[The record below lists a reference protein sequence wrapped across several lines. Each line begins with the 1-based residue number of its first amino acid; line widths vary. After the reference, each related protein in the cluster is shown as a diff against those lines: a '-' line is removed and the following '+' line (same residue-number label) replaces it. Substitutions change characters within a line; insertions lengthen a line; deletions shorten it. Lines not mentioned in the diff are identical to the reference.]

1 MDTEKFYKKNSGKTK
16 EQYRGAGYKGYYSH
30 HRNDSVRNNG
40 AECGNYKSNGS
51 RGEGKI
57 LPDNR
62 MQALAELHINP
73 TDKLRRDETV
83 FFQLYLNYAVY
94 NICKTAAIP
103 EDVTSDGVVNAIKK
117 AGKIYKLA
125 NFFWLFQAD
134 EPEKNYPDYEKFT
147 LAIAHKIFELR
158 EYFTHLNENGVSP
171 LVVDEEFYHFVGGVL
186 AAQALEASVKP
197 GMRSAKLFKMKLFA
211 RRDKEKK
218 LYEFTRRGIIF
229 LTSLALYKDDAYEF
243 TQSLQDMKLPTCVK
257 GTELSEEECCCE
269 CEDFST
275 CSTAVAKAFVS
286 MFTYFSNRR
295 GRSVNLLEDDMN
307 YLAFADITGYLNKVP
322 PDAANYLTLDAETQM
337 LRERAD
343 GSTESEENKRFKY
356 SLHKRAKARFIS
368 LAAAYCED
376 FKLFPSIKFKRLDT
390 SENMGRKRYTFGASA
405 EYSRYSVPLYHI
417 ENKAIRFSWAPKAKQ
432 HYGPIHITSLRSA
445 VSAGTLKEMLFAAF
459 AKEPV
464 NRYLDEYFTA
474 YHKILET
481 MLNTRDTG
489 DLVLVFEKLL
499 PEFEVISNQPREKI
513 KNDISLL
520 NGFFSENLLR
530 FFRGENFHIDDETLR
545 CELVKKI
552 ELQICHADDFL
563 VRISKLNE
571 WKEELKK
578 RREKDPEARLPQPVC
593 DSSDVKFPPRSCD
606 ISECSLIARVFD
618 YFNLYLEND
627 QKFRQLPPGEQH
639 RGEIDHEYQFV
650 HSLIGKYAL
659 DPKALKYFIENK
671 KQVLLPA
678 WDALQQEI
686 LKMRQQLQKKL
697 PPKYNKFGR
706 PVMPPATLAMLGEGA
721 VRCSRAYLQEKLA
734 HWKKPCSGNREL
746 LYKVCRKFGIRPG
759 MPMDWNSLIKTILHI
774 DLGAWMH
781 AFDYTA
787 GANSENRSLE
797 QEGHIVP
804 QIPLPGDIARRLLAV
819 SKKHEMEPYKKEGS
833 FDSGAAIRAM
843 DLPVSL
849 RDFYDV
855 SPLVAA
861 NICLKQGKLVT
872 AIPGLKTTVEEGA
885 PPLDLSR
892 SAIKKAIVNIKEAWH
907 QDLLLAKMA
916 LDYWERFQERGAFI
930 SCTKKN
936 KTKLALTGKP
946 SLYEYFDAAVQ
957 LKFDDAQDDR
967 LIIIMPNDVNKPI
980 LAQIRE
986 EAAIIAASMDETG
999 TQREFEFYEML
1010 KEYRRIQTRD
1020 RQKRLACIPLLNQF
1034 DNAVRIPQSEYI
1046 KGNKAH
1052 NREMEFRYYHKVFP
1066 KLSFE
1071 EYNFLADGRNP
1082 VFHNKLAIEVRE
1094 LIELLK
1100 KYVSL
1105 PEVPRAVHQKG
1116 TWIKK

>member
-1 MDTEKFYKKNSGKTK
+1 MDLKKIYGKSSGKKN
-16 EQYRGAGYKGYYSH
+16 EQYRGTGYKGSYTPSK
-30 HRNDSVRNNG
+30 NASGRNNG
-40 AECGNYKSNGS
+40 AGGRNYSKQKGT
-51 RGEGKI
+51 I
-57 LPDNR
+57 LPDDR
-62 MQALAELHINP
+62 IQALAELHINP

-103 EDVTSDGVVNAIKK
+103 EEVTSDGIVNEIKK
-117 AGKIYKLA
+117 SGKIYKLA

-134 EPEKNYPDYEKFT
+134 EPEKNFPQYEKFT
-147 LAIAHKIFELR
+147 LAIARKIFELR

-243 TQSLQDMKLPTCVK
+243 TQSLQDMKIPARCIK
-257 GTELSEEECCCE
+257 GAELSEEECCCE
-269 CEDFST
+269 CEDIAT
-275 CSTAVAKAFVS
+275 CSTGVAKAFVS

-322 PDAANYLTLDAETQM
+322 PDAAAYLTLDEETKM
-337 LRERAD
+337 LRKKAEA
-343 GSTESEENKRFKY
+343 STESEENKRFKY
-356 SLHKRAKARFIS
+356 SLHKRARDRFIS
-368 LAAAYCED
+368 LAAAYCEA
-376 FKLFPSIKFKRLDT
+376 FKLFRSIKFKRLDT
-390 SENMGRKRYTFGASA
+390 SENMGRKRYTFGTSD
-405 EYSRYSVPLYHI
+405 EHSGYTTPLYHI
-417 ENKAIRFSWAPKAKQ
+417 ENKAIRFAWEPAPKQ
-432 HYGPIHITSLRSA
+432 HYGPIRITSLRSA
-445 VSAGTLKEMLFAAF
+445 MSAGTLKELLFAAF

-464 NRYLDEYFTA
+464 NRCLDDYFAA

-481 MLNTRDTG
+481 MINTRDTG
-489 DLVLVFEKLL
+489 DLVLIFEKLL

-513 KNDISLL
+513 KSDITLL
-520 NGFFSENLLR
+520 NGFFPENLLR
-530 FFRGENFHIDDETLR
+530 FFRGENLKADDEALR
-545 CELVKKI
+545 RELVKKLEI
-552 ELQICHADDFL
+552 QICHADDFL
-563 VRISKLNE
+563 VRIGKLNA
-571 WKEELKK
+571 WKEELRKL
-578 RREKDPEARLPQPVC
+578 REKDPEARLPQPVC
-593 DSSDVKFPPRSCD
+593 DRCDVKFPPRSCD
-606 ISECSLIARVFD
+606 ISESALIARVFD

-650 HSLIGKYAL
+650 HALIGKYAL
-659 DPKALKYFIENK
+659 DPKGLKYFIENK

-678 WDALQQEI
+678 WNALQQEVFR
-686 LKMRQQLQKKL
+686 MRQLLQKKL

-706 PVMPPATLAMLGEGA
+706 LVMPPATLAMLGESA
-721 VRCSRAYLQEKLA
+721 VRCSRAYLRDKLA
-734 HWKKPCSGNREL
+734 LWENPCPGNRER
-746 LYKVCRKFGIRPG
+746 LYKTCRKFGIRPG
-759 MPMDWNSLIKTILHI
+759 MPMDWNSLIKTVLHI
-774 DLGAWMH
+774 DLGNWMH

-797 QEGHIVP
+797 QEGHIVT
-804 QIPLPGDIARRLLAV
+804 QIPLPGDIARRFLAV

-843 DLPVSL
+843 ELPVRL

-861 NICLKQGKLVT
+861 NICLKQGNPVID
-872 AIPGLKTTVEEGA
+872 IPGLKTDVEEGA

-930 SCTKKN
+930 CRTKKE
-936 KTKLALTGKP
+936 KGKLSLSGKP
-946 SLYEYFDAAVQ
+946 SLYEYFDASVQ
-957 LKFDDAQDDR
+957 LKFDDLQDDR
-967 LIIIMPNDVNKPI
+967 LIVIMPNDVNKPI
-980 LAQIRE
+980 LSQIRA
-986 EAAIIAASMDETG
+986 EASIIAASMDETG

-1046 KGNKAH
+1046 KGDNAH
-1052 NREMEFRYYHKVFP
+1052 NREMEFSYYRKVFP
-1066 KLSFE
+1066 ALSFE
-1071 EYNFLADGRNP
+1071 EYNFLVDKRNP
-1082 VFHNKLAIEVRE
+1082 VFHNKLDIDVEDLV
-1094 LIELLK
+1094 ELLQ

-1105 PEVPRAVHQKG
+1105 PAAPQRK
-1116 TWIKK
+1116 